1 MATQGQS
8 AWMLNDLVIEDGR
21 LAIPE
26 SAANLLGAHSGVRH
40 EVMVAA
46 TTEPALATSAD
57 LARAP
62 SGSATA
68 TWYPSGRITADE
80 VPRMKGSRRVWLF
93 ASACLLV
100 AALAVLA
107 YQFDS
112 RREQAAGRQDT
123 GPSVSATPDPLVH
136 PVASSKALA
145 ALGATGQAPPVNGRG
160 DAAGERSPANG
171 GDATGG
177 NNALTARHRSSR
189 SGCAARSNQEEE
201 NSMRRGFAL
210 MALVALL
217 AGGSAAAADA
227 DDDAYK
233 IVTASE
239 RGTYIKIGH
248 DLGQFVAPAA
258 NIKLVD
264 ASFGRLVGEC
274 SPSAPRAAGQTRAR
288 PVGRLSGFPRPRG
301 ERQRGSRPL
310 DPAAAGDRAALQRGD
325 LFHRARQLAAQL
337 RTRDQGR
344 KDQRRRT
351 RQRYGADLGDPL
363 PPDVR

>member
-1 MATQGQS
+1 MLSHQCLFCDHENPPDARFCNDCGSPVDMQACNACGAINKRTSSHCYKCGSALTPSVAPDFGLANADTSVDAAAPLATMATQGQS

-177 NNALTARHRSSR
+177 NNADCPAPV
-189 SGCAARSNQEEE
+189 
-201 NSMRRGFAL
+201 
-210 MALVALL
+210 VALGL
-217 AGGSAAAADA
+217 C
-227 DDDAYK
+227 
-233 IVTASE
+233 SE
-239 RGTYIKIGH
+239 IKPG
-248 DLGQFVAPAA
+248 
-258 NIKLVD
+258 
-264 ASFGRLVGEC
+264 
-274 SPSAPRAAGQTRAR
+274 
-288 PVGRLSGFPRPRG
+288 
-301 ERQRGSRPL
+301 
-310 DPAAAGDRAALQRGD
+310 
-325 LFHRARQLAAQL
+325 
-337 RTRDQGR
+337 GR
-344 KDQRRRT
+344 K
-351 RQRYGADLGDPL
+351 
-363 PPDVR
+363 